1 MEGPLEDAVFVVTAV
16 VLAYGMYTTVGMLF
30 QTSVPV
36 VAVTTGSMQPELN
49 PGDMVVVYGTAWD
62 DIEVSDIVVYRTG
75 QASIPIIHRVVR
87 KNASALETKG
97 DSNAG
102 QLPFEHHVTEEQVLG
117 TTVFAVPF
125 VGYVKLIPY
134 CLLLEGDGVRSPMV
148 CSGLP
153 L

>member
-1 MEGPLEDAVFVVTAV
+1 MDGVLEDVTFVVIAV
-16 VLAYGMYTTVGMLF
+16 VLAYGMYTTVGLLF

-36 VAVTTGSMQPELN
+36 VAVTTGSMQPHLN
-49 PGDMVVVYGTAWD
+49 PGDMVVVYGAEWE
-62 DIEVSDIVVYRTG
+62 DIQVSDVVVYRTD
-75 QASIPIIHRVVR
+75 QAAIPIIHRVIA

-97 DSNAG
+97 DNNPG
-102 QLPFEHHVTEEQVLG
+102 QLPFERHVTREQVLG
-117 TTVFAVPF
+117 KTVFALPF

-153 L
+153 F